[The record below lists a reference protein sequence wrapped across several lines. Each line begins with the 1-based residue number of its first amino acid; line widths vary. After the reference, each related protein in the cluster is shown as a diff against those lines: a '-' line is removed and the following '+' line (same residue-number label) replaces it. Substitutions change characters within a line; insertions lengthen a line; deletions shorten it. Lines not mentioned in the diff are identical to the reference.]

1 MPRIIVEED
10 RVLRLIQVILDP
22 KVSQERIAAFA
33 DYNSTDVS
41 DFSNWLKNLRHK
53 IPKIYPADIKFVTSQ
68 EELLDSLPDA
78 DIVIVESLKIGL
90 SELNIAKKLCVVYNF
105 GSNTGNID
113 SAACVKSSIPVFTVR
128 RRTNIAMAEHTFM
141 FILALA
147 KRLPLINGLLTKER
161 LADAGF
167 AYRPYDTRHTA
178 AANFGRIPE
187 LRTLHDCTLGLLG
200 LGEIG
205 LEVARLA
212 RSFGMQVLYN
222 KRSRLSKEQEVALG
236 VEYRSFEELFVQ
248 SDFLSVHVPYSEETK
263 NLVGGNELNKM
274 KKGSFLINTSR
285 ANIVNHDA
293 LVTALDRNHLAGAG
307 CDVHYTEPVESSE
320 PLLQHKNVILTPHLG
335 GASRMN
341 GLLDAQTMLLAIQN
355 HFELRP
361 PQ

>member
-22 KVSQERIAAFA
+22 KASPERIAAFA

-41 DFSNWLKNLRHK
+41 DFSNWLQNLRHE
-53 IPKIYPADIKFVTSQ
+53 IPDLYPSDITFVTSQ
-68 EELLDSLPDA
+68 EELLDSLQEA
-78 DIVIVESLKIGL
+78 EIVIVESLQIGKPQL
-90 SELNIAKKLCVVYNF
+90 DIATKLRLVYNF

-113 SAACVKSSIPVFTVR
+113 SEACLKSSIPVFTVR
-128 RRTNIAMAEHTFM
+128 RRTNIAMAEHTLM

-167 AYRPYDTRHTA
+167 AYRQYDTRHTA

-222 KRSRLSKEQEVALG
+222 KRSRLSKDQEMTLG
-236 VEYRSFEELFVQ
+236 VQYRPFDELFAQ
-248 SDFLSVHVPYSEETK
+248 SDFLSVHVPSSEETK
-263 NLVGGNELNKM
+263 NLVWENELHQM

-293 LVTALDRNHLAGAG
+293 LVNALDSNHLAGAG

-335 GASRMN
+335 GGSRMN
-341 GLLDAQTMLLAIQN
+341 GLLDAQTMLLTIQK
-355 HFELRP
+355 HLELHP
-361 PQ
+361 LQ